1 MTAMIHTCENG
12 KVLINYV
19 DDNCKSQ
26 QVEYVANYDMSRIT
40 PVENDPELI
49 KRERR
54 TMFLNR
60 NQLYKLVSAM
70 KTEEGRRILNNLKN
84 SKSNEIINIYLEDFK
99 KELPEKKGFN
109 KFKSFIESIIKQPL
123 LGQNLVREVTIGL
136 TQSEIYAA
144 LVDAGLIQL

>member
-99 KELPEKKGFN
+99 K
-109 KFKSFIESIIKQPL
+109 
-123 LGQNLVREVTIGL
+123 
-136 TQSEIYAA
+136 
-144 LVDAGLIQL
+144 